1 MTQIVDAMNSM
12 SNQSTFEGLQQ
23 GFGGVFDTIANS
35 MIVKQIFSSFFLLTF
50 DNVFWL

>member
-12 SNQSTFEGLQQ
+12 SNQTTFESLQQ

-35 MIVKQIFSSFFLLTF
+35 LIVKQIFLSFFFKLFELSIF
-50 DNVFWL
+50 C